1 MQAMIHKSWL
11 RKCDRSP
18 TKRNSNIMVSQNS
31 PFKTVTSFVNNS
43 PNKSPSKSF
52 SPLLRK
58 TRDKFCDENQNY
70 SPLSKF
76 KLVEINEEME
86 DSLRGMR

>member
-1 MQAMIHKSWL
+1 MIHKSWL

-18 TKRNSNIMVSQNS
+18 RKNSNILVSQNS
-31 PFKTVTSFVNNS
+31 PFKTITSFVNNS

-52 SPLLRK
+52 SPLLK
-58 TRDKFCDENQNY
+58 QTYDKNGDESY

-86 DSLRGMR
+86 GSLRGMR

>member
-1 MQAMIHKSWL
+1 MIHKSWL

-18 TKRNSNIMVSQNS
+18 TKRNSNILVSQNS

-58 TRDKFCDENQNY
+58 SKGKNDNEN
-70 SPLSKF
+70 
-76 KLVEINEEME
+76 
-86 DSLRGMR
+86 